1 MESHFGSRTSSC
13 VIPLNEI
20 LEPLWNQLWADVS
33 TVWSVPV
40 VSISVKVTIKGF
52 SDRNLYRISVTTGRY
67 SAFRCWSESTKL
79 SVVFFLDEP
88 SSWQN
93 IWTMCGHFLANLFAM
108 SEMKEMD
115 WMNPFGPILLPP
127 RDSTNQSYAV
137 SGIRIVPNLDVVSC
151 WVRIHFFVCILH

>member
-1 MESHFGSRTSSC
+1 MESHFGARASSC

-20 LEPLWNQLWADVS
+20 LEPLWNRLWADVS

-40 VSISVKVTIKGF
+40 VPISGKVTIKGF

-108 SEMKEMD
+108 SEKKRNGLNEPVWTNPAASQGFYKSIICSFWIKD
-115 WMNPFGPILLPP
+115 SFQIWM
-127 RDSTNQSYAV
+127 
-137 SGIRIVPNLDVVSC
+137 
-151 WVRIHFFVCILH
+151 